1 MRNSKLLGVVVVLST
16 MLSCSNSQT
25 LVLTN
30 PLAVDRADEAIVLSR
45 ATVEQRYGAVPDGL
59 APVVSLN
66 NAFLPSQVDDL
77 DGDGKWD
84 EFVFVANFKASESLS
99 LSIKNVSID
108 AYPTFN
114 KRTNVRLGIKQKDGS
129 YIEVDSYEAPYF
141 KDEFKIIAQGESVS
155 WENDKMGFRNYF
167 DCRNLKDLFGK
178 RKPDLV
184 LDKISTP
191 EIPNYHVLSDW
202 GMDVLHCG
210 SSLGAGGLAMMEDDS
225 LYRLGSTETYSYQK
239 VVEGPVRSI
248 FDLKYTGWKVADEQL
263 SAVERITIYPGKY
276 WFQSD
281 VTVSGFDGQKQLV
294 TGIVTSKLDTDPVD
308 FMANADFRSIATL
321 GKQSENKD
329 ELGMAV
335 MLKNNEVVKVG
346 RTTDINFYKL
356 GYKTVDAKGFSH
368 VISETY
374 YVAQKI
380 TANKAAKH
388 YFFSVWGLENDMW
401 KSMEGFETY
410 ISAEAENLSNP
421 IVVAEQ

>member
-1 MRNSKLLGVVVVLST
+1 MKNGKLLGVVVGLST

-30 PLAVDRADEAIVLSR
+30 PLAVDRVDEAIVLSR
-45 ATVEQRYGAVPDGL
+45 ATVEQRYGAVADGL

-84 EFVFVANFKASESLS
+84 EFVFVANFKASEALS

-114 KRTNVRLGIKQKDGS
+114 KRTNVRLGIKQEDHS
-129 YIEVDSYEAPYF
+129 YLEVDSYEAPYY
-141 KDEFKIIAQGESVS
+141 KDKFKIIAQGESVS

-178 RKPDLV
+178 LKPDLV

-191 EIPNYHVLSDW
+191 EIPNYHVLSHW

-248 FDLKYTGWKVADEQL
+248 FDLKYTGWKVADVQL

-281 VTVSGFDGQKQLV
+281 VTVSGFDGEKQLV

-356 GYKTVDAKGFSH
+356 GYKTVDAKGFSQ

-374 YVAQKI
+374 YVSQKI
-380 TANKAAKH
+380 MADKVAQH
-388 YFFSVWGLENDMW
+388 YFFSVWGLENDKW
-401 KSMEGFETY
+401 KSIEGFETY

-421 IVVAEQ
+421 IVVAE